1 MPFKLFIRPDLEDVR
16 LAGDVLPVPA
26 FLFVENMA
34 LLHKQEVQA
43 QLPWLKNAQKELT
56 LFVSVCSY
64 LADLP
69 FRLKWL

>member
-56 LFVSVCSY
+56 LVVSVCSY